1 MTSPVQV
8 PTVGIGAGP
17 NCDAQVL
24 VWQDMAGLRA
34 GKAPRFV
41 KKYADLRG
49 ELSRAATDY
58 VREVKDGSFP
68 AAEHSFE
75 S

>member
-1 MTSPVQV
+1 
-8 PTVGIGAGP
+8 
-17 NCDAQVL
+17 
-24 VWQDMAGLRA
+24 MAGLRA

-49 ELSRAATDY
+49 ELSRAASEY

-68 AAEHSFE
+68 APEHSFE

>member
-1 MTSPVQV
+1 MFERAERGNHAILLHPILNPGPS
-8 PTVGIGAGP
+8 AGP
-17 NCDAQVL
+17 L
-24 VWQDMAGLRA
+24 VSE
-34 GKAPRFV
+34 
-41 KKYADLRG
+41 G
-49 ELSRAATDY
+49 EREEFSELARAAGEY

>member
-1 MTSPVQV
+1 M
-8 PTVGIGAGP
+8 
-17 NCDAQVL
+17 L
-24 VWQDMAGLRA
+24 VWQDMAGLRG

-49 ELSRAATDY
+49 TLAQAARDY
-58 VREVKDGSFP
+58 AEDVSSGAFP
-68 AAEHSFE
+68 APEHAFE